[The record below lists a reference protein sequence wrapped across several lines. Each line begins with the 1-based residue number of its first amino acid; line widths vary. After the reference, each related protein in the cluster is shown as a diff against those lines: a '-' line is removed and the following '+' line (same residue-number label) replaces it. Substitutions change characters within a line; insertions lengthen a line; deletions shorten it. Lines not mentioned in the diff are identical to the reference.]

1 MAARERSEI
10 RREQII
16 DAALRVVA
24 EDGLGRF
31 TTAAIAKVVGV
42 TDAALFRHF
51 ESKEAIVLAA
61 IDRIERVLFA
71 DFPPRYEDPLERLG
85 AFFLARVRAV
95 SALPGVADV
104 MFSEQLAQ
112 AAGGEGVRRVRAMQ
126 LRTVSFLQDCLAEA
140 AQAGR
145 LREDADV
152 DDLFVLVR
160 GALLAL
166 LHPDARKGNE
176 RVRQARADRVWTL
189 LEGTLTGNRRT
200 R

>member
-1 MAARERSEI
+1 MAARERSET

-16 DAALRVVA
+16 DAALQVVA

-61 IDRIERVLFA
+61 IDRIERALFA
-71 DFPPRYEDPLERLG
+71 DFPPRHEDPVERLG
-85 AFFLARVRAV
+85 AFFLARVRSV

-112 AAGGEGVRRVRAMQ
+112 AAGPEGVRQVRAMQ
-126 LRTVSFLQDCLAEA
+126 HRTVAFIRDCLADA
-140 AQAGR
+140 KQQGR
-145 LREDADV
+145 LRDDAEP

-166 LHPDARKGNE
+166 LHPDARKGSE
-176 RVRQARADRVWTL
+176 RSRRAQADRIWSL
-189 LEGTLTGNRRT
+189 LEGTLRRSDAP
-200 R
+200 

>member
-1 MAARERSEI
+1 MAARERSET
-10 RREQII
+10 RREQIV
-16 DAALRVVA
+16 DAALKVVA

-31 TTAAIAKVVGV
+31 TTAAIARVVGV

-71 DFPPRYEDPLERLG
+71 DFPPRDADPVERLG
-85 AFFLARVRAV
+85 AFFVARVRAV
-95 SALPGVADV
+95 SGLPGVADV

-112 AAGGEGVRRVRAMQ
+112 AAGPEGVRRVRAMQ
-126 LRTVSFLQDCLAEA
+126 HRTVAFIRECLSEAER
-140 AQAGR
+140 QGR
-145 LREDADV
+145 LRDDAAP

-176 RVRQARADRVWTL
+176 RTRQARVDRVWTL
-189 LEGTLTGNRRT
+189 LEGTLVADRRT